1 MLPENISTLFSEVLE
16 KFETILGQPTD
27 SYLVELYE
35 VLSKILLV
43 ILYDKESKIHN
54 FFGIINEPKTST
66 TDYTVV
72 LSWPHKPTIYDM
84 LINDDEKAPVR
95 ARKEATHNF

>member
-1 MLPENISTLFSEVLE
+1 MLFFIDEWIESPASVPKSYGDHHVKHTISPDDISALFSEALE

-43 ILYDKESKIHN
+43 ILYDYW
-54 FFGIINEPKTST
+54 GC
-66 TDYTVV
+66 
-72 LSWPHKPTIYDM
+72 
-84 LINDDEKAPVR
+84 VR
-95 ARKEATHNF
+95 